1 MTDTRTITRKRNYS
15 LDILRVLAC
24 YLVIHQHVSECY
36 YIGEGG
42 AVVTGESTFWI
53 GIITSLCRISVPVF
67 VMLSGYLLLP
77 MNDAISTFF
86 RKRFTRVVYPFVAWC
101 ILYAGYNVLM
111 KGDSIPQMFTN
122 ILHIPVNFGT
132 EIGHLWYIYM
142 LIGLYLVIPII
153 SPWLKGASKRELQG
167 YLGLWLLTT
176 FLPYIHQVF
185 PEVLGECYWNDTPL
199 LYHFSGFIGYF
210 ILGHY
215 LKRYG
220 YPSVLSSWSLL
231 IVGYA
236 ITAYVF
242 CTRIDNVATVPELEL
257 SWGFCA
263 VNVMM
268 MALGVFSLIG
278 RLSLKGESAGGKLIS
293 DISAKSYGMYLAHIM
308 VLNFFYGL
316 LKDVS
321 TAVYIT
327 IPLIAICT
335 FVTVYVLVKLLSYL
349 PKSKYIVG

>member
-1 MTDTRTITRKRNYS
+1 MIKKRNYP

-24 YLVIHQHVSECY
+24 YLVIQQHASEFY

-42 AVVTGESTFWI
+42 AVITGDNTFWI
-53 GIITSLCRISVPVF
+53 GIITSLCRASVPLF

-77 MNDAISTFF
+77 MNDVITKFF
-86 RKRFTRVVYPFVAWC
+86 RKRFTRVAYPFVVWC
-101 ILYAGYNVLM
+101 VLYAIYNVLM
-111 KGDSIPQMFTN
+111 KGDSLQQMFTN

-142 LIGLYLVIPII
+142 LIGLYLLIPVI
-153 SPWLKGASKRELQG
+153 SPWLKQASKRELQG
-167 YLGLWLLTT
+167 YLWLWAFTT
-176 FLPYIHQVF
+176 FLPYIHLVF

-199 LYHFSGFIGYF
+199 LHYFSGFIGYF
-210 ILGHY
+210 ILGYY

-220 YPSVLSSWSLL
+220 YPSAILSWVLL

-236 ITAYVF
+236 ATAYVF
-242 CTRIDNVATVPELEL
+242 CTRIDSVALVSQLEL
-257 SWGFCA
+257 SWQFCT
-263 VNVMM
+263 VNVAMM
-268 MALGVFSLIG
+268 SVGFFSLIA
-278 RLSLKGESAGGKLIS
+278 RLPLTGESAVGKLVS

-308 VLNFFYGL
+308 LLGFFYLL

-321 TAVYIT
+321 PATYVT
-327 IPLIAICT
+327 IPLISLCT
-335 FVTVYVLVKLLSYL
+335 FVAVYILIKLMSYL